1 MTAPDETATPIACDL
16 SALGPEERKRRAD
29 LAQSMRT
36 NVREIEETP
45 GGYRLRLTADVAAQ
59 REALEWLLLERR
71 CCPFL
76 ASGLTFEPGEGAVW
90 IELGGGAGAKEFLTA
105 AGIGSIAGD
114 APAQDR
120 ASEREAAGQ

>member
-1 MTAPDETATPIACDL
+1 MTALDETAIPIACDL

-29 LAQSMRT
+29 LAQNVWT
-36 NVREIEETP
+36 HVREVEETP

-76 ASGLTFEPGEGAVW
+76 ASGLTFEPGDGAVW
-90 IELGGGAGAKEFLTA
+90 IELGGGPGAKEFLTA
-105 AGIGSIAGD
+105 AGIGSMAGD
-114 APAQDR
+114 APGPGR
-120 ASEREAAGQ
+120 ATEREAAGQ